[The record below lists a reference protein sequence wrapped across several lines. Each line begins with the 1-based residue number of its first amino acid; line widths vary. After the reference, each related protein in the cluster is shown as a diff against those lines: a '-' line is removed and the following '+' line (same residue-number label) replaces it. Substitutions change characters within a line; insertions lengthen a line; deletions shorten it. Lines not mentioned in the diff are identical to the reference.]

1 MTQRILSTVFTAA
14 LILSATVPVQAEVGL
29 GADVVSRYIFR
40 GQDFG
45 NAATI
50 QPSLSYSHGSLEIG
64 AWSSWAITGGAA
76 NENDLYATYSN
87 GPIAVTVT
95 DYYFPTPVLRPTDA
109 RPEFFNFDA
118 DGGSHTLE
126 IMGTVDLEAVS
137 VTGALNVHG
146 DDDDSMYLE
155 VALPLSG
162 EWSEGADVSVAV
174 GAGNGVYTTDD
185 KFGLVVLSVTAS
197 KDSYSASYILNPES
211 ELTFLVFGKSF

>member
-40 GQDFG
+40 GTDFG

-95 DYYFPTPVLRPTDA
+95 DYYFPTAVGA
-109 RPEFFNFDA
+109 EFLNFDA

-137 VTGALNVHG
+137 VTGAVNVHG
-146 DDDDSMYLE
+146 DSEDSIYLE

>member
-40 GQDFG
+40 GTDFG
-45 NAATI
+45 NAATL

-64 AWSSWAITGGAA
+64 AWSSWAITGGDA

-87 GPIAVTVT
+87 PTAVG
-95 DYYFPTPVLRPTDA
+95 D
-109 RPEFFNFDA
+109 EFFNFDA

-137 VTGALNVHG
+137 VTGAVNVHG
-146 DDDDSMYLE
+146 DSDDSMYLE

-174 GAGNGVYTTDD
+174 GAGNGAYTTDTELA
-185 KFGLVVLSVTAS
+185 LVVLSVTAS
-197 KDSYSASYILNPES
+197 KDSYSASYILNPDS

>member
-40 GQDFG
+40 GTDFG

-95 DYYFPTPVLRPTDA
+95 DYYFPTAVGA
-109 RPEFFNFDA
+109 EFLNFDA

-137 VTGALNVHG
+137 VTGAVNVHG
-146 DDDDSMYLE
+146 DDDDSIYLE

-174 GAGNGVYTTDD
+174 GAGNGVYTGADTD
-185 KFGLVVLSVTAS
+185 FALVVLSVTAS

>member
-40 GQDFG
+40 GTDFG

-50 QPSLSYSHGSLEIG
+50 QPSLSYSQGSLEIG

-76 NENDLYATYSN
+76 YENDLYATYSN

-95 DYYFPTPVLRPTDA
+95 DYYFPTTTRA
-109 RPEFFNFDA
+109 GRAEFFNFAA

-137 VTGALNVHG
+137 VTAAVNVHG

-174 GAGNGVYTTDD
+174 GAGNGVYTTDN

>member
-40 GQDFG
+40 GTDFG

-95 DYYFPTPVLRPTDA
+95 DYYNPTAVGA
-109 RPEFFNFDA
+109 EFFNFDA

-197 KDSYSASYILNPES
+197 KDSYSASYILNPDS

>member
-1 MTQRILSTVFTAA
+1 MTQRILSTVFTAG

-40 GQDFG
+40 GTDFG

-87 GPIAVTVT
+87 GPVAVTVT
-95 DYYFPTPVLRPTDA
+95 DYYFPTAVGA
-109 RPEFFNFDA
+109 EFFDYAA
-118 DGGSHTLE
+118 DGGSHVLE
-126 IMGTVDLEAVS
+126 IMGTVDLEVAS
-137 VTGALNVHG
+137 VTGAANFHG
-146 DDDDSMYLE
+146 DSEDSMYLE

-174 GAGNGVYTTDD
+174 GAGNGVYTTDN

>member
-40 GQDFG
+40 GTDFG

-95 DYYFPTPVLRPTDA
+95 DYYFPTAVGA
-109 RPEFFNFDA
+109 EFLNFDA

-137 VTGALNVHG
+137 VTGAVNVHG
-146 DDDDSMYLE
+146 DDDDSIYLE

-174 GAGNGVYTTDD
+174 GAGNGVYTGADTD
-185 KFGLVVLSVTAS
+185 FALVVLSVTAS
-197 KDSYSASYILNPES
+197 KDSYSASYILNPDS

>member
-14 LILSATVPVQAEVGL
+14 LILSATVPVQDEVGL

-40 GQDFG
+40 GTDFG

-95 DYYFPTPVLRPTDA
+95 DYYFPTA
-109 RPEFFNFDA
+109 GGAEFLNFDA
-118 DGGSHTLE
+118 DGGSHILE

-137 VTGALNVHG
+137 VTAAGNVHG
-146 DDDDSMYLE
+146 DSEDSMYLE

-174 GAGNGVYTTDD
+174 AAGNGVYTTDN
-185 KFGLVVLSVTAS
+185 KFAPVVLSVTAS

-211 ELTFLVFGKSF
+211 ELTFLVFGTSF

>member
-50 QPSLSYSHGSLEIG
+50 QPSLSYSQGSLEIG

-95 DYYFPTPVLRPTDA
+95 DYYFPTAVGA
-109 RPEFFNFDA
+109 EFLNFDA

-137 VTGALNVHG
+137 VTGAVNVHG
-146 DDDDSMYLE
+146 DSEDSIYLE